1 MTVEQLASG
10 IQQGSRRC
18 LSKGITLVESSRK
31 EDQEKVNGL
40 ISLLSPKKDTL
51 RVGISGVP
59 GVGKS
64 TFIERLGNY
73 LIEEGHR
80 VAVLAIDP
88 SSPTSGGSIL
98 GDKTRMETLS
108 AKEKAFIRPSP
119 TSGTLGGVAKRTRET
134 IRLCEAAN
142 YDIILIE
149 TVGVGQ
155 SEYEVASM
163 VDCFLVMMLPGGG
176 DSLQGIKRGILE
188 ITDILVINKA
198 DGDQKKLAEIAKSE
212 YEHAF
217 HMLASKYK
225 GIKTS
230 ILSISALEDLGVIE
244 VWNSIKRFRDV
255 LVNQHLFELNRNK
268 QEIQWFKRLVEE
280 EVLKTIWSDKDKKI
294 KVQDIHE
301 KILNGAI
308 TPYEAALR
316 LLSSMKLK

>member
-40 ISLLSPKKDTL
+40 ISLLPQKKDTL

-108 AKEKAFIRPSP
+108 AKEEAFIRPSP

-217 HMLASKYK
+217 HLLASKYK

-280 EVLKTIWSDKDKKI
+280 EVLQTIWSDKDKKI
-294 KVQDIHE
+294 KVHDIHE

>member
-1 MTVEQLASG
+1 MTLEQLASG

-18 LSKGITLVESSRK
+18 LSKGITLVESSRE

-40 ISLLSPKKDTL
+40 ISLLPQKKDTL

-88 SSPTSGGSIL
+88 SSPTSGVSIL

-108 AKEKAFIRPSP
+108 AKEEAFIRPSP

-198 DGDQKKLAEIAKSE
+198 DGDQKKLAELAKSE

-244 VWNSIKRFRDV
+244 VWDSIKRFRDM

-294 KVQDIHE
+294 KVHDIHE
-301 KILNGAI
+301 KIINGAI

-316 LLSSMKLK
+316 LLSSIKLK

>member
-18 LSKGITLVESSRK
+18 LSKGITLVESSRE

-40 ISLLSPKKDTL
+40 ISLLPQKKDTL

-108 AKEKAFIRPSP
+108 AKEEAFIRPSP

-198 DGDQKKLAEIAKSE
+198 DGDQKKLAELAKSE

-244 VWNSIKRFRDV
+244 VWDSIKRFRDM

-294 KVQDIHE
+294 KVHDIHE
-301 KILNGAI
+301 KIINGAI

-316 LLSSMKLK
+316 LLSSIKLK

>member
-1 MTVEQLASG
+1 MTIKQLASA
-10 IQQGSRRC
+10 IQQGNRRC

-40 ISLLSPKKDTL
+40 LSYLPPKKDTL

-108 AKEKAFIRPSP
+108 AKEEAFIRPSP

-217 HMLASKYK
+217 HLLVSKYK

-280 EVLKTIWSDKDKKI
+280 EVLSTIWSDKDKKI
-294 KVQDIHE
+294 KVHDIHE
-301 KILNGAI
+301 KIINGAI

>member
-18 LSKGITLVESSRK
+18 LSKAITLVESSRK

-40 ISLLSPKKDTL
+40 ISLLSPNKNTL

-108 AKEKAFIRPSP
+108 AKEEAFIRPSP

-217 HMLASKYK
+217 HLLASKYK

-230 ILSISALEDLGVIE
+230 ILSISALEDLGVME

-280 EVLKTIWSDKDKKI
+280 EVLKTIWSDKDKKM
-294 KVQDIHE
+294 KVHDIHE

>member
-18 LSKGITLVESSRK
+18 LSKAITLVESSRK

-40 ISLLSPKKDTL
+40 ISLLSPNKNTL

-108 AKEKAFIRPSP
+108 AKEEAFIRPSP

-217 HMLASKYK
+217 HFLASKYK

-230 ILSISALEDLGVIE
+230 ILSISALEDLGVME

-280 EVLKTIWSDKDKKI
+280 EVLKTIWSDKDKKM
-294 KVQDIHE
+294 KVHDIHE

>member
-1 MTVEQLASG
+1 M
-10 IQQGSRRC
+10 
-18 LSKGITLVESSRK
+18 
-31 EDQEKVNGL
+31 
-40 ISLLSPKKDTL
+40 
-51 RVGISGVP
+51 P

-64 TFIERLGNY
+64 TFIERLGHY

-108 AKEKAFIRPSP
+108 AKEEAFIRPSP

-244 VWNSIKRFRDV
+244 VWNSIKRFRDM

-294 KVQDIHE
+294 KVHDIHE

>member
-18 LSKGITLVESSRK
+18 LSKGITLVESSRE

-40 ISLLSPKKDTL
+40 ISLLSQKKDTL

-108 AKEKAFIRPSP
+108 AKEEAFIRPSP

-217 HMLASKYK
+217 HLLASKYK

-294 KVQDIHE
+294 KVHDIHE

>member
-1 MTVEQLASG
+1 MTIKQLASA
-10 IQQGSRRC
+10 IQQGNRRC

-40 ISLLSPKKDTL
+40 LSYLPPKKDTL

-108 AKEKAFIRPSP
+108 AKEDAFIRPSP

-163 VDCFLVMMLPGGG
+163 VDCFLLMMLPGGG

-217 HMLASKYK
+217 HILASKYK

-230 ILSISALEDLGVIE
+230 ILSISALQDLGVIE
-244 VWNSIKRFRDV
+244 VWNSIKSFRDF
-255 LVNQHLFELNRNK
+255 LENQHLFELNRNK

-280 EVLKTIWSDKDKKI
+280 EVLQTIWSNKDKKI

-301 KILNGAI
+301 KILKGAI
-308 TPYEAALR
+308 TPYNAASKLI
-316 LLSSMKLK
+316 SSMKLK